1 MSTNKYQGV
10 RIEYHIIQSFP
21 VTCLNRDDVG
31 APKTARVG
39 DSLRARVSS
48 QCWKRAVRLAM
59 HEMGVKTGTRTKNLD
74 AMIAAACVE
83 NGADQ
88 DKASLIGKEIAKHLS
103 DDTLIFVGAG
113 ELDHLAQYAASKE
126 FDVSKVS
133 DKEVQKLLTKVFD
146 PNIDGLDIALFGRM
160 VASATNMNVE
170 AACNFAHA
178 ISTHKVS
185 NDLEFFTAVD
195 DNPAEE
201 HAGSAHMG
209 TLEFNSATYYR
220 YISLDLGM
228 LSQHMDETALKSAID
243 AFTKA
248 LFVAVPAARQNTMS
262 GLSPWDYA
270 NVLVRKG
277 QGVQIAFEEPVKSV
291 GGGYSR
297 ASIDTLK
304 AQLAAKEKMYG
315 SMFGKLGSYEIGSG
329 NDQSID
335 DLVASL
341 QSHIA
346 A

>member
-1 MSTNKYQGV
+1 MSTKNYQGV
-10 RIEYHIIQSFP
+10 RVEYHILQSFP

-48 QCWKRAVRLAM
+48 QCWKRTVRMAL

-74 AMIAAACVE
+74 TMISASCAE
-83 NGADQ
+83 KGATSEQ
-88 DKASLIGKEIAKHLS
+88 AVAIGKAIAKHLS
-103 DDTLIFVGAG
+103 DDTLIFVGEG
-113 ELDHLAQYAASKE
+113 ELKHLAEYARSKD
-126 FDVSKVS
+126 FDVTKVS
-133 DKEVQKLLTKVFD
+133 DKEVQKLLSKVFD
-146 PNIDGLDIALFGRM
+146 PNIDGLDIVLFGRM
-160 VASATNMNVE
+160 VASATSMNVE

-178 ISTHKVS
+178 ISTHRVS

-195 DNPAEE
+195 DNPHDE

-228 LSQHMDETALKSAID
+228 LEKVMDATAMNAAIA

-248 LFVAVPAARQNTMS
+248 LFIAVPTARQNTMS

-277 QGVQIAFEEPVKSV
+277 QGIQLSFEEPVRAEN
-291 GGGYSR
+291 GGYSKP
-297 ASIDTLK
+297 SIAKLK
-304 AQLAAKEKMYG
+304 AGLATKEKMYG
-315 SMFGKLGSYEIGSG
+315 SMFGKLGSYEIG
-329 NDQSID
+329 DEHEVSID

-341 QSHIA
+341 QSHITA
-346 A
+346 

>member
-1 MSTNKYQGV
+1 MTTNKYQGV
-10 RIEYHIIQSFP
+10 RIEYHILQSFP

-48 QCWKRAVRLAM
+48 QCWKRPVRMAL

-74 AMIAAACVE
+74 TMISAACIE
-83 NGADQ
+83 KGATPEQ
-88 DKASLIGKEIAKHLS
+88 AVAIGKVIAKHLS
-103 DDTLIFVGAG
+103 DDTLIFVGKG
-113 ELDHLAQYAASKE
+113 ELNHLTEYAQSKE
-126 FDVSKVS
+126 FDSTKVT
-133 DKEVQKLLTKVFD
+133 DKEVQKLLAKVFD

-160 VASATNMNVE
+160 VASATSMNVE

-178 ISTHKVS
+178 ISTHRVS

-195 DNPAEE
+195 DNPQDE

-228 LSQHMDETALKSAID
+228 LEKVMDTAAMKAAIE

-248 LFVAVPAARQNTMS
+248 LFIAVPAARQNTMS

-277 QGVQIAFEEPVKSV
+277 QGIQISFEEPVRSEN
-291 GGGYSR
+291 GGFSKP
-297 ASIDTLK
+297 SIAKLK
-304 AQLAAKEKMYG
+304 ASLNAKEKMYG
-315 SMFGKLGSYEIGSG
+315 SLFGKLGSYEIGDEFGG
-329 NDQSID
+329 NID
-335 DLVASL
+335 DLAASL
-341 QSHIA
+341 QSHVTA
-346 A
+346 